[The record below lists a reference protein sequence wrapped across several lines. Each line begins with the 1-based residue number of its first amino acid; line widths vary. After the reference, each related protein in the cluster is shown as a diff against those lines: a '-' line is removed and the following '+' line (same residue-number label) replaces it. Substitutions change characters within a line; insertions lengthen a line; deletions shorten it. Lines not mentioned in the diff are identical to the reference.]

1 MGWLWWV
8 VLGAAGLILVNVLRA
23 RSKPPPPN
31 PLNEIFQP
39 VRDRNASVTQE
50 VSKVTRWIL
59 EMEVNP
65 TPRLAASEVL
75 DGELIRQSV
84 EAFLKGPLS
93 TGISTS
99 TPMVHV
105 ANTEN
110 SVILIAKLRP
120 DKKVAASREFE
131 RVSATAW
138 HVRTRKV
145 DDFDVAVD
153 RFQG

>member
-1 MGWLWWV
+1 MDMLGWIAV
-8 VLGAAGLILVNVLRA
+8 GVAGLILVSALRA
-23 RSKPPPPN
+23 RSKPPPRN
-31 PLNEIFQP
+31 ELNEIFQP
-39 VRDRNASVTQE
+39 VRDRNAAVEREISLV
-50 VSKVTRWIL
+50 VGWIL
-59 EMEVNP
+59 EMEVSP
-65 TPRLAASEVL
+65 APRLAASEVL
-75 DGELIRQSV
+75 DRELVRQSV
-84 EAFLKGPLS
+84 ETFLKGPLS

-110 SVILIAKLRP
+110 CVILIAKLRP
-120 DKKVAASREFE
+120 DKKMAASREFE